1 MKKERTEKLMASNS
15 QGVSEPMLIPKYE
28 LSKTHFCLSREQSF
42 YHQNKI
48 MFDVKTSFTTN
59 HPMASK

>member
-1 MKKERTEKLMASNS
+1 MKKERTKKLMVSNL
-15 QGVSEPMLIPKYE
+15 QGISDPMLTPKYE
-28 LSKTHFCLSREQSF
+28 LSETHFCLSREQSF

-48 MFDVKTSFTTN
+48 RFDVKTSFTTN

>member
-1 MKKERTEKLMASNS
+1 MVSNL
-15 QGVSEPMLIPKYE
+15 QGISDPMLTPKYE
-28 LSKTHFCLSREQSF
+28 LSETHFCLSREQSF

-48 MFDVKTSFTTN
+48 RFDVKTSFTTN